1 MITVFVYGTL
11 RRGETNDIVLAAT
24 RHGIAPPELL
34 GSATVKGILYD
45 FGSYPGLIPDPGGA
59 DVFGD
64 VYRIDPALVP
74 VLDEIEEVYPGQ
86 QGLFLHQQIRVEP
99 VGEGLPTPCDCL
111 FYPITLAA
119 AAQHRVIESG
129 DWVVHR
135 KNRDASPVRVAL
147 D

>member
-11 RRGETNDIVLAAT
+11 RRGEANDIVSAAT
-24 RHGIAPPELL
+24 RHGIAAPELL
-34 GSATVKGILYD
+34 GRATVKGILYD
-45 FGSYPGLIPDPGGA
+45 FGSYPGLIPDSSGV
-59 DVFGD
+59 DVLGD

-99 VGEGLPTPCDCL
+99 VGDELPRPCDCL

-119 AAQHRVIESG
+119 AAQHLVIEGG

-135 KNRDASPVRVAL
+135 KNRDASPVHVPL

>member
-11 RRGETNDIVLAAT
+11 RRGEANDIVSAAT
-24 RHGIAPPELL
+24 RHGIAAPELL
-34 GSATVKGILYD
+34 GRATVQGILYD
-45 FGSYPGLIPDPGGA
+45 FGSYPGLIPDPNGG
-59 DVFGD
+59 DVLGD

-86 QGLFLHQQIRVEP
+86 QGLFLHRQIRVEP
-99 VGEGLPTPCDCL
+99 FGDGLPAPCDCL

-119 AAQHRVIESG
+119 AAQHPAIEGG

-135 KNRDASPVRVAL
+135 KNRDVSPVRVPL

>member
-11 RRGETNDIVLAAT
+11 RRGEANDIVSAAT
-24 RHGIAPPELL
+24 RHGIATPELL
-34 GSATVKGILYD
+34 GRATVKGILYD
-45 FGSYPGLIPDPGGA
+45 FGSYPGLIPDPSGV
-59 DVFGD
+59 DVLGD

-99 VGEGLPTPCDCL
+99 LGNGLPKPCDCL
-111 FYPITLAA
+111 FYPITPAAA
-119 AAQHRVIESG
+119 AAQLAIEGG

-135 KNRDASPVRVAL
+135 KNREASSVRVPPE
-147 D
+147 

>member
-11 RRGETNDIVLAAT
+11 RRGEANDIVSAAT
-24 RHGIAPPELL
+24 RHGIAEPELL
-34 GSATVKGILYD
+34 GSATVKGVLYD
-45 FGSYPGLIPDPGGA
+45 FGGYPGLIPDPSGT
-59 DVFGD
+59 DVLGD

-74 VLDEIEEVYPGQ
+74 VLDEIEDVYPDQ

-99 VGEGLPTPCDCL
+99 VRDGLPTPCDCL
-111 FYPITLAA
+111 FYPITPAA
-119 AAQHRVIESG
+119 AAQRLVIEGG

-135 KNRDASPVRVAL
+135 KNRDASPVRVLL